1 MSRLTS
7 AQADAVIESFVARAT
22 DDRESLLKVCL
33 SRGDE
38 LAVAPKYVIEQ
49 TNLNPATISK
59 RASSFEPI
67 FDAMRAEGIIVP
79 GHPPTACDWRRRLLA
94 WYEGMSMEEKL
105 AIPVTANTI
114 IHRNTIRQRDFPA
127 QRLEAIKDNRRI
139 AVLAQRVKAEKKQ
152 DPKTILMQRL
162 EKSRLEVLYWFNR
175 YQESENS
182 CATLDKRLDTVRESR
197 DYFVQVADELRKKI
211 KEQETEILKLR
222 DALDLVSA
230 NLEEPK

>member
-1 MSRLTS
+1 MTTQAFDSRNKLDFEKNT
-7 AQADAVIESFVARAT
+7 
-22 DDRESLLKVCL
+22 
-33 SRGDE
+33 
-38 LAVAPKYVIEQ
+38 EQ
-49 TNLNPATISK
+49 L
-59 RASSFEPI
+59 
-67 FDAMRAEGIIVP
+67 AEGILQIASDKSLK
-79 GHPPTACDWRRRLLA
+79 PTVAELSRIT
-94 WYEGMSMEEKL
+94 G
-105 AIPVTANTI
+105 
-114 IHRNTIRQRDFPA
+114 IHRNTIRMRGWPMEK
-127 QRLEAIKDNRRI
+127 LEAIKESRL
-139 AVLAQRVKAEKKQ
+139 VEVMVQKVKAEKKQ

>member
-1 MSRLTS
+1 MTS
-7 AQADAVIESFVARAT
+7 QAFDAKNKLDYDRNTELLAQGLMQIASDPN
-22 DDRESLLKVCL
+22 LKPTMAEL
-33 SRGDE
+33 SRITG
-38 LAVAPKYVIEQ
+38 
-49 TNLNPATISK
+49 
-59 RASSFEPI
+59 
-67 FDAMRAEGIIVP
+67 
-79 GHPPTACDWRRRLLA
+79 
-94 WYEGMSMEEKL
+94 
-105 AIPVTANTI
+105 

-162 EKSRLEVLYWFNR
+162 EKSRVEVLYWFNR

-197 DYFVQVADELRKKI
+197 DYFVEVADELRKKI

>member
-1 MSRLTS
+1 MKGQAFDAKNKLDYDRNTELL
-7 AQADAVIESFVARAT
+7 AQGLMQIASDPN
-22 DDRESLLKVCL
+22 LKPTMAEL
-33 SRGDE
+33 SRITG
-38 LAVAPKYVIEQ
+38 
-49 TNLNPATISK
+49 
-59 RASSFEPI
+59 
-67 FDAMRAEGIIVP
+67 
-79 GHPPTACDWRRRLLA
+79 
-94 WYEGMSMEEKL
+94 
-105 AIPVTANTI
+105 

-175 YQESENS
+175 YQESESS

-197 DYFVQVADELRKKI
+197 DYYVQLADELRQKI